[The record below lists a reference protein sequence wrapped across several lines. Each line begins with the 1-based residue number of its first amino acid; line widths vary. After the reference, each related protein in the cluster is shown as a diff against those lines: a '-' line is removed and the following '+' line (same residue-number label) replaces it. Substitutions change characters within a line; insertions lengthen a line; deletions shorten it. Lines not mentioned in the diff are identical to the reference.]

1 MPWSMIRLRAIPWV
15 IVALSFTTVPAHGH
29 HGGLGIEGDIIA
41 WSLKVDQWQQERFVT
56 GYRIKFLAYPRN
68 AIANRSTRLV
78 FEVQSTATGHY
89 VGGLTAEVIIR
100 SPSGEEHELSA
111 PEIPGVTAYYELPYT
126 FLKTGEYTVTFRTR
140 TDGQELIAAFTQAV
154 SANPLF
160 GDWTTMVGNGVV
172 LAAFVATW
180 MGAVLALQRRL
191 LPEVMPFSGAS
202 FLMRR
207 A

>member
-1 MPWSMIRLRAIPWV
+1 MLWSMKLLRSAPWMI
-15 IVALSFTTVPAHGH
+15 IVLSLTTATARAH
-29 HGGLGIEGDIIA
+29 HGGLGIEGDILA

-78 FEVQSTATGHY
+78 FEVQSVASGYY

-100 SPSGEEHELSA
+100 SPTAQEHVFAA

-126 FLKTGEYTVTFRTR
+126 FSSTGEYSVVFRTR
-140 TDGQELIAAFTQAV
+140 ANGQALTAAFTQPV

-160 GDWTTMVGNGVV
+160 GDWTTVTGNGAV
-172 LAAFVATW
+172 LAAFIVTW
-180 MGAVLALQRRL
+180 IGAVLALQRRL
-191 LPEVMPFSGAS
+191 LPDVMRF
-202 FLMRR
+202 
-207 A
+207 